1 MKKTWQI
8 LKNIILEN
16 GLIYYNSNN
25 LSLIE
30 YLKKKKYIIILI
42 LSISLLFSFKITILM
57 IVGVLILGFIGKLL
71 FKIMNLENNNNNK
84 NQRSFKLGK

>member
-25 LSLIE
+25 LPLIE

-42 LSISLLFSFKITILM
+42 LSISLLFSFKITVLM

-71 FKIMNLENNNNNK
+71 FKIMNLENNNK

>member
-71 FKIMNLENNNNNK
+71 FKIMNLENNNNK